1 MAREV
6 GDLWRELEDSE
17 SEVSEDERSG
27 DDESALGMATFAQRK
42 MQMQTQMQKRKFRRV
57 LFWPQTTDMWLLGK
71 ALPDWLR

>member
-6 GDLWRELEDSE
+6 GDLWRELVDSE

-27 DDESALGMATFAQRK
+27 DDESAFGMATFAQRK
-42 MQMQTQMQKRKFRRV
+42 MQMQMQKRKFRRV

-71 ALPDWLR
+71 ALPN